1 MNWGTFWTILAQ
13 TGIVLVVLIFVA
25 AALAVIVPD
34 LRNVF
39 GKKK

>member
-1 MNWGTFWTILAQ
+1 MNWDTFWTILAQ
-13 TGIVLVVLIFVA
+13 IGIVLLVLIFIA
-25 AALAVIVPD
+25 AAVSVIVPD